1 MKLTLSVISF
11 AGAGVEGSNKITLNQ
26 EGASLG
32 RKDDN
37 ALVLPDTKRYV
48 SGHHALIEYR
58 SPHYFITDTSANG
71 VLINNSKTP
80 LGKGNS
86 QKLNDKDHLTIGDY
100 LIEVKLEDDFFEANS
115 LAIPPLSDAQF
126 NFPDD
131 PFAGLDTDSI
141 QGMIDK
147 NDLIPSDWS
156 NSREKSND
164 PFEFPDSPIHERIPD
179 KKIDS
184 SRGDY
189 DHIPPYKEAFPVFQ
203 KETKRLTDIEPATGI
218 PPDIFSEDWY
228 RTGNDIKKDESQ
240 PTTAADI
247 KPQFQTETKPA
258 IHEPLPFELESA
270 TNEIHVP
277 ENIFTT
283 EEIKK
288 LTDIEPSL
296 ANPDDIFSEDW
307 YSGGNDS
314 KKVKSHPTTTAD
326 IKPQF
331 IKKDTKSEKL
341 EPLPVEPEAAKEEI
355 PATEKI
361 VTASSFE
368 EELIQNFLRGA
379 QLEPAKFRESI
390 NPETFFI
397 IGTILRAAI
406 QGTMDV
412 LIGRAKIKNEMH
424 LDVTIIRSKQNNPIK
439 FSVSTDEALSKLLL
453 HKNTGYLPPK
463 EAVEEAFDDI
473 RAHQYSVIAGMQAS
487 LLTVLKRF
495 DPQKLEERLQR
506 LSPISASIP
515 IHKQAKLWNLFEQL
529 YEEIQQ
535 EAEDNFYHLF
545 GQAFAKTYEQQM
557 QKLKSSKKDNT
568 FK

>member
-11 AGAGVEGSNKITLNQ
+11 AGADVKGSKRLTLNG
-26 EGASLG
+26 EGASIG

-37 ALVLPDTKRYV
+37 ALVLPDPHRYV

-58 SPHYFITDTSANG
+58 SPDYFIKDTSANG
-71 VLINNSKTP
+71 VLINDSKTP
-80 LGKGNS
+80 LGNGNS
-86 QKLNDKDHLTIGDY
+86 AKLKDGDRLTMGDY
-100 LIEVKLEDDFFEANS
+100 IIEVTLEGDFFGANS
-115 LAIPPLSDAQF
+115 QSMPP
-126 NFPDD
+126 FPDNQINIMND
-131 PFAGLDTDSI
+131 PFADLESDSV
-141 QGMIDK
+141 QKMIDK
-147 NDLIPSDWS
+147 NDLIPSNWRDS
-156 NSREKSND
+156 KEKSKD
-164 PFEFPDSPIHERIPD
+164 PFEFQESPISKETLYE
-179 KKIDS
+179 KTDS
-184 SRGDY
+184 AQRDY
-189 DHIPPYKEAFPVFQ
+189 NHIPPYKEAFSDFQ
-203 KETKRLTDIEPATGI
+203 KETKVLADKEPAPSI
-218 PPDIFSEDWY
+218 PADIFSEDWY
-228 RTGNDIKKDESQ
+228 QINNVNKKDETESSK
-240 PTTAADI
+240 TADI
-247 KPQFQTETKPA
+247 KPQFQTEIEPEK
-258 IHEPLPFELESA
+258 HEPPFLEPEA
-270 TNEIHVP
+270 Q
-277 ENIFTT
+277 ENIIPAPEIKFTT
-283 EEIKK
+283 DETKG
-288 LTDIEPSL
+288 LANIEP
-296 ANPDDIFSEDW
+296 APGIPVDIFSEDW
-307 YSGGNDS
+307 FQTGNMS
-314 KKVKSHPTTTAD
+314 KKDETEVSVAAD

-331 IKKDTKSEKL
+331 QKETLSAKQEPSHVESEC
-341 EPLPVEPEAAKEEI
+341 AKIEI
-355 PATEKI
+355 PPPEKESVI
-361 VTASSFE
+361 SAFE

-379 QLEPAKFRESI
+379 QLEHSKFRESI

-439 FSVSTDEALSKLLL
+439 FSVSADEALSKLLL
-453 HKNTGYLPPK
+453 NQDAGYMAPK

-473 RAHQYSVIAGMQAS
+473 RAHQYSVIAGMQTA

-545 GQAFAKTYEQQM
+545 GQAFAVTYEQQM
-557 QKLKSSKKDNT
+557 QKLKFSKKDIS

>member
-11 AGAGVEGSNKITLNQ
+11 AGADVKGSNKITLSQ

-32 RKDDN
+32 RKNDN
-37 ALVLPDTKRYV
+37 ALVLPDPKRYV
-48 SGHHALIEYR
+48 SGHHALIEYI
-58 SPHYFITDTSANG
+58 SPHYFIKDTSANG
-71 VLINNSKTP
+71 VLINDSKSP
-80 LGKGNS
+80 LGNGNS
-86 QKLNDKDHLTIGDY
+86 LKLNDGDHLTIGDY
-100 LIEVKLEDDFFEANS
+100 LIEVKLENDFFEANS
-115 LAIPPLSDAQF
+115 QAIPPLSDAQF
-126 NFPDD
+126 NFPGD
-131 PFAGLDTDSI
+131 PFADLDTDSI

-147 NDLIPSDWS
+147 NDLIPSDWR
-156 NSREKSND
+156 NSREKLND
-164 PFEFPDSPIHERIPD
+164 PIEFPDSAIPERNPNE
-179 KKIDS
+179 KIDS
-184 SRGDY
+184 SQGDY

-203 KETKRLTDIEPATGI
+203 KDTKRLTDIEPATDI
-218 PPDIFSEDWY
+218 PTDIFSEDWY
-228 RTGNDIKKDESQ
+228 QAVNNSKKDGAQ
-240 PTTAADI
+240 
-247 KPQFQTETKPA
+247 
-258 IHEPLPFELESA
+258 
-270 TNEIHVP
+270 
-277 ENIFTT
+277 
-283 EEIKK
+283 
-288 LTDIEPSL
+288 
-296 ANPDDIFSEDW
+296 
-307 YSGGNDS
+307 
-314 KKVKSHPTTTAD
+314 PTTTAD
-326 IKPQF
+326 IKPQLQTETEP
-331 IKKDTKSEKL
+331 IKH
-341 EPLPVEPEAAKEEI
+341 EPLPVEPEDTKIEI
-355 PATEKI
+355 SAPEKI
-361 VTASSFE
+361 VATSSFE

-379 QLEPAKFRESI
+379 QLEPDKFRESI

-453 HKNTGYLPPK
+453 HKNSGYLPPK

-515 IHKQAKLWNLFEQL
+515 IHKQAKLWKLFEQL

-557 QKLKSSKKDNT
+557 QKLKSSKKDIT